1 MGQTLELK
9 LEGLINNVIFKSEG
23 ANQLTYHLYSAYPTK
38 NDLIFQCKVFSNRF
52 SKKRVS
58 MIQMA
63 DIIIPSFP
71 PPPPPKLTKLIL
83 DSLNI
88 AVQGLG
94 DSHR

>member
-1 MGQTLELK
+1 
-9 LEGLINNVIFKSEG
+9 
-23 ANQLTYHLYSAYPTK
+23 
-38 NDLIFQCKVFSNRF
+38 
-52 SKKRVS
+52 

-83 DSLNI
+83 DFLNI
-88 AVQGLG
+88 AVQGSG

>member
-1 MGQTLELK
+1 
-9 LEGLINNVIFKSEG
+9 
-23 ANQLTYHLYSAYPTK
+23 
-38 NDLIFQCKVFSNRF
+38 
-52 SKKRVS
+52 

-71 PPPPPKLTKLIL
+71 PPPPPPKLTKLML

-88 AVQGLG
+88 VVQGSV

>member
-1 MGQTLELK
+1 
-9 LEGLINNVIFKSEG
+9 
-23 ANQLTYHLYSAYPTK
+23 
-38 NDLIFQCKVFSNRF
+38 
-52 SKKRVS
+52 

-71 PPPPPKLTKLIL
+71 PPSKLTKLIL

-88 AVQGLG
+88 AVQGSG

>member
-71 PPPPPKLTKLIL
+71 PPSKLTKLIL

-88 AVQGLG
+88 AVPGSG
-94 DSHR
+94 DSQR

>member
-1 MGQTLELK
+1 
-9 LEGLINNVIFKSEG
+9 
-23 ANQLTYHLYSAYPTK
+23 
-38 NDLIFQCKVFSNRF
+38 
-52 SKKRVS
+52 

-88 AVQGLG
+88 AVQGSG